1 MVEARDARA
10 RQRLFLALLLPDGAA
25 ADLRTR
31 LAPLQQRTEGQL
43 RWRSR
48 RQWHVTVA
56 FLGQQRMDSRE
67 LICRSAAGAAQM
79 TTAGPLRLQGYGRF
93 NTALWVGVESRDWL
107 TELVDRLSTRLID
120 SVDSRTF
127 HGHVTVARSQH
138 HVMPEG
144 FAARLQDYCGPEWA
158 PDRLMLMRSVLGAAP
173 HYQPLLGW
181 PFPR

>member
-10 RQRLFLALLLPDGAA
+10 RQRLFLALLLPDDAA
-25 ADLRTR
+25 TDLRTR

-56 FLGQQRMDSRE
+56 FLGQQRMAQRE

-79 TTAGPLRLQGYGRF
+79 TTAGSLRLQGCGRF

-107 TELVDRLSTRLID
+107 TELVERLSARLVD
-120 SVDSRTF
+120 SVDSRAF
-127 HGHVTVARSQH
+127 HGHVTVARSRH
-138 HVMPEG
+138 RVMPEA
-144 FAARLQDYCGPEWA
+144 FTARLQDYCGPEWV
-158 PDRLMLMRSVLGAAP
+158 PDRLMLMRSVVGAAP
-173 HYQPLLGW
+173 HYQPLLSW
-181 PFPR
+181 PFP